1 MKIISFIIPV
11 YKVEKYIRKC
21 LNSIYIQNVPED
33 NFEVIVINDGT
44 PDNSMEIV
52 YDFSRKHNNIKII
65 EQQNQGLSVAR
76 NKGLEV
82 ATGEYIW
89 FVDSDDYLIDNSIKD
104 LIEIILQRKVDIIVT
119 PLNHVKE
126 VSGETVIEKYPETLC
141 MEKGQEIMVGKDYLF
156 NNGDQAP
163 MQRFIM
169 RRNFLVY
176 HQLKFIPGIFHE
188 DSEYGPRLLYL
199 ADSVFLKKNPVY
211 NYLLRSTGSIMATL
225 SVKNLEHI
233 ILIFD
238 SLMAFCE
245 QKVEKKDK
253 LKFKAKAYHILLL
266 SITYGKPFW
275 NTKEFKN
282 FYFKNKSVIKINAWA
297 LKGDFD
303 YNLKN
308 VCYMLCYRFA
318 PLSCCKFRQFLS
330 GMHKIN
336 N

>member
-21 LNSIYIQNVPED
+21 LNSIYIQNIPDD

-44 PDNSMEIV
+44 PDHSMEIV
-52 YDFSRKHNNIKII
+52 SDFTREHNNIKII

-82 ATGEYIW
+82 AAGEYIW
-89 FVDSDDYLIDNSIKD
+89 FVDSDDYLMDNSIKD
-104 LIEIILQRKVDIIVT
+104 VNEIILQQKTDVIVT
-119 PLNHVKE
+119 LLNYVKE
-126 VSGETVIEKYPETLC
+126 ASGDILTEKYPETLC
-141 MEKGQEIMVGKDYLF
+141 MEKGQQIMVGKDYLF
-156 NNGDQAP
+156 NNGDHAP
-163 MQRFIM
+163 MQRFII
-169 RRNFLVY
+169 RRNFQAL
-176 HQLKFIPGIFHE
+176 HKLEFIPGIYHE

-199 ADSVFLKKNPVY
+199 ADRVFLNTKPVY
-211 NYLLRSTGSIMATL
+211 NYLLRNTGSIMASL

-233 ILIFD
+233 ILIFN

-253 LKFKAKAYHILLL
+253 LKFKAKAYHILLF
-266 SITYGKPFW
+266 SITYGQTFW
-275 NTKEFKN
+275 KTKEFKI
-282 FYFKNKSVIKINAWA
+282 FYFKNKSVIKKNAWA
-297 LKGDFD
+297 LKGVYN

-308 VCYMLCYRFA
+308 VFYMLFYRFA

-330 GMHKIN
+330 GMHKLN
-336 N
+336 